1 MKYIVQVLVQGYATA
16 EIEADNDEDAIDKA
30 MELEHEDFKI
40 DIEELDYDSSYK
52 YREVFD
58 EDGNQ
63 IE

>member
-1 MKYIVQVLVQGYATA
+1 MKYIVQVLVQGYATV

>member
-1 MKYIVQVLVQGYATA
+1 MKYIVGVLVQGYATA
-16 EIEADNDEDAIDKA
+16 EIEADNDKDAIDKA

-58 EDGNQ
+58 KDGNQ
-63 IE
+63 IK

>member
-1 MKYIVQVLVQGYATA
+1 MKYIVGVLVQGYATA
-16 EIEADNDEDAIDKA
+16 EIEADNDKDAIDKA

-52 YREVFD
+52 YREVFNK
-58 EDGNQ
+58 DGNQ

>member
-16 EIEADNDEDAIDKA
+16 EIEADNDEDAIDKT
-30 MELEHEDFKI
+30 MKLEHEDFKI

-63 IE
+63 IK

>member
-1 MKYIVQVLVQGYATA
+1 MKYIVGVLVQGYATA
-16 EIEADNDEDAIDKA
+16 EIEADSDKDAIDKA

-58 EDGNQ
+58 KDGNQ
-63 IE
+63 IK